1 MRSLLR
7 GIASLVAAVS
17 IALVLIA
24 PASGA
29 TDLFASLDPGFES
42 TAANVWNPTPPGGF
56 SLVTPSETHNG
67 KAGQLI
73 ATTGFAALQSNY
85 WLTPTVPNAS
95 HTLGLS
101 IYDNDPRI
109 TLTVTLQFFRG
120 ATAITTAS
128 LPSATLSGNSPSWRP
143 VTLGPVTSPSDAD
156 SVRVTV
162 SGTATSNGATFYIDD
177 ISLSRV
183 DPPPTSAPTTTPTS
197 TTSPATS
204 TPTNA
209 PTQLA
214 STPTMAPTSAA
225 TPSLVPTATTIATPA
240 PVFPTLVNGNFE
252 VLAPLDGWDNV
263 GGTLSTVSPGLDGT
277 GRAALLTSSTDST
290 KYAFETVTIEPGA
303 WYAARASLRP
313 SGDASAAWLRV
324 AWYASTDGS
333 GSQLAVAD
341 SNLVTTRDVT
351 GTATLA
357 ASQAPSTARSAR
369 VRVMLRP
376 ASASAAAVVADDI
389 TFATTGAPIATP
401 APTPRVVPTPN
412 ARPADSAASTQPGP
426 AASGSNAGTTSAPAP
441 TTRPSSAAPNATPRV
456 GTPAPRAAVNGP
468 LLRITE
474 LMPDPPEPGADQDF
488 EWIEIANLG
497 TSSTTLEG
505 LWLADN
511 AGAIELP
518 PLTLAAG
525 KVLVIAGAQAKVPDT
540 ESWSPPGGFSNGL
553 GNAGDRL
560 VLYTRDGGIL
570 DALSYGSDTTYDKP
584 ALPAPGPGKSLVRRF
599 ADDGSFTSAEVSTS
613 PTPGLL
619 VTFEANTTA
628 AEERTTSAQSVAAS
642 SALAYVALGGLGVA
656 ALGAAAAQ
664 RYRTARV
671 LKASRTDD
679 PSS

>member
-29 TDLFASLDPGFES
+29 TDLFASLDPGFDVG
-42 TAANVWNPTPPGGF
+42 TDAWNPSGGAFSIATPP
-56 SLVTPSETHNG
+56 LVHNG
-67 KAGQLI
+67 KAGRI
-73 ATTGFAALQSNY
+73 VASTGTVSVRSKY
-85 WLTPTVPNAS
+85 WLTPSIPSTS
-95 HTLGLS
+95 HTLTLW
-101 IYDNDPRI
+101 IFDNDPAV
-109 TLTVTLQFFRG
+109 TLTVTLEFLGDGENRVG
-120 ATAITTAS
+120 PPSETSVGNDSPAWRLVTIGPITS
-128 LPSATLSGNSPSWRP
+128 LPGTQ
-143 VTLGPVTSPSDAD
+143 

-162 SGTATSNGATFYIDD
+162 RGSASNTATFYVDD
-177 ISLSRV
+177 ISLSRA
-183 DPPPTSAPTTTPTS
+183 DPPPTTVPTQTA

-204 TPTNA
+204 TPTSA

-214 STPTMAPTSAA
+214 STPTTAPTSVA
-225 TPSLVPTATTIATPA
+225 TPSLVPTAIAIATPA

-252 VLAPLDGWDNV
+252 ALAPLDGWDNV

-277 GRAALLTSSTDST
+277 GRAALLTSASDST
-290 KYAFETVTIEPGA
+290 KYAFETVIAEPGA

-313 SGDASAAWLRV
+313 SGDASAAWLRI

-341 SNLVTTRDVT
+341 SNLVTTRDIT
-351 GTATLA
+351 GTANIA

-376 ASASAAAVVADDI
+376 ASNSAAYVVADDI
-389 TFATTGAPIATP
+389 VFTPTSAPVA
-401 APTPRVVPTPN
+401 APTPTPRIVPTPST
-412 ARPADSAASTQPGP
+412 RPPDSAAPAQPP
-426 AASGSNAGTTSAPAP
+426 TNASGSSSGAATAQRTSTA
-441 TTRPSSAAPNATPRV
+441 RPSSNDANLTTLRV

-474 LMPDPPEPGADQDF
+474 LMPDPSEPGADQDF
-488 EWIEIANLG
+488 EWIELANLG
-497 TSSTTLEG
+497 SSSASLEG

-518 PLTLAAG
+518 PLTLSAG

-560 VLYTRDGGIL
+560 VLYTKDGGIL

-584 ALPAPGPGKSLVRRF
+584 ALPAPGAGKSLMRRF
-599 ADDGSFTSAEVSTS
+599 ADDGSFASAEVSTT

-619 VTFEANTTA
+619 DTIATSTTTA
-628 AEERTTSAQSVAAS
+628 IEARASATPSATTSS
-642 SALAYVALGGLGVA
+642 SLAYVALGGLGVA

-664 RYRTARV
+664 RYRTARA
-671 LKASRTDD
+671 LKTSSTDK